1 MRRRFAIGCG
11 ASVLT
16 ATLAWWALAQPA
28 PPAIV
33 SLFPAG
39 ALLYVEAR
47 DLGGLLADWNRSV
60 EKREWL
66 DSANFRDFERS
77 RLMIRLAEARS
88 EFAAAAGFAPDMALL
103 ESAAGGESALA
114 VYDIG
119 NLHLLYIT
127 RLSSAR
133 AAETALGRARAT
145 FQPRKA
151 GGADF
156 HVKTDPASQ
165 RVVAFAITRDLLIA
179 GTREDLV
186 ANTLAILAGESKPAL
201 AGEPWA
207 AEAMKAAP
215 SGARDLRLVA
225 HLERLVKTPHFRS
238 YWAPGNITA
247 LSAYR
252 SSISSLTREGDR
264 WTEHRVLLRA
274 QPSAEVPDAAP
285 LVHLLPLADPSAGY
299 QDLRVNP
306 SAEEALGWTAAR
318 FFLPEGSTREPA
330 REAPPAPDIDST
342 AGSELDLETRIDEP
356 PAALHSDAAAL
367 APLASLF
374 AGNPP
379 VAILRQMTARGDGR
393 LFPEIDSTVAIWA
406 ASPWDGN
413 SVRSSFAAVAQT
425 LWSAAGQGT
434 AWQPATVSPQVL
446 SLSGPGRL
454 HLFVDGRLLI
464 VSHRAEDITPMLA
477 RRGAAAAAP
486 YTAFSRYNHRGQLA
500 TLDRMARMID
510 HPMEPPP
517 SEDPGQLTP
526 PAFLSGNVGSL
537 ARILRRL
544 DSVEMRT
551 APSREAVSQT
561 VEYRWLP

>member
-1 MRRRFAIGCG
+1 MRKRFAIACG
-11 ASVLT
+11 TGVLT
-16 ATLAWWALAQPA
+16 ATLAWWAVAQPA

-47 DLGGLLADWNRSV
+47 DLGGLLAGWNRSV

-77 RLMIRLAEARS
+77 RLMLRLTEARA
-88 EFAAAAGFAPDMALL
+88 EFAAAAGFAPDMAML

-151 GGADF
+151 GGVDF

-207 AEAMKAAP
+207 SDAMKAAP
-215 SGARDLRLVA
+215 SGARDLRLIA

-252 SSISSLTREGDR
+252 SSISNVTREGDR

-285 LVHLLPLADPSAGY
+285 LVHLLPLADRSAGY
-299 QDLRVNP
+299 YDLRANP
-306 SAEEALGWTAAR
+306 SVEETLGRTAAR
-318 FFLPEGSTREPA
+318 FFLPEGTTREPA

-342 AGSELDLETRIDEP
+342 AGSELDLETRIDEVR
-356 PAALHSDAAAL
+356 AAAHSDAAAL
-367 APLASLF
+367 APLVTLF
-374 AGNPP
+374 AGNRPA
-379 VAILRQMTARGDGR
+379 AILRQMTARGDGR
-393 LFPEIDSTVAIWA
+393 LFPEIDSTVAIWG
-406 ASPWDGN
+406 ASPWDSN
-413 SVRSSFAAVAQT
+413 SVRNAFSAVAQA

-434 AWQPATVSPQVL
+434 AWQPAAASPRVL
-446 SLSGPGRL
+446 SLNGPGQL

-464 VSHRAEDITPMLA
+464 VSHRAEDVASMLA
-477 RRGAAAAAP
+477 RRGASGAVS

-500 TLDRMARMID
+500 TLDR
-510 HPMEPPP
+510 
-517 SEDPGQLTP
+517 
-526 PAFLSGNVGSL
+526 
-537 ARILRRL
+537 
-544 DSVEMRT
+544 
-551 APSREAVSQT
+551 
-561 VEYRWLP
+561 